1 MFSLYCLLFKFS
13 PQQNS
18 LVKERSFGSGL
29 IKATAW
35 IDRTGYCT
43 GDTINFNARIENL
56 SGKSCTK
63 SFVRLIHVNW

>member
-35 IDRTGYCT
+35 IDRTDT
-43 GDTINFNARIENL
+43 VLVTINFNARIENL

-63 SFVRLIHVNW
+63 SFVRLIQVNW